1 MKPQIYKEGI
11 PVIKDINETTASIS
25 IDYQFTSQNEN
36 EITEV
41 YDVEEFYRMRY
52 MDSRIRLLDFQR
64 SANQIFD
71 PETAVFS
78 EDGVFWECRNKV

>member
-25 IDYQFTSQNEN
+25 LEYQFTSQNDD

-52 MDSRIRLLDFQR
+52 MDSRIWLLDFRGLRIRYLIRKQR
-64 SANQIFD
+64 CSQKM
-71 PETAVFS
+71 V
-78 EDGVFWECRNKV
+78 